1 MLKTL
6 LHYINIFGFLW
17 TLCICMFHIAMPRW
31 LLFGGMYMFVFT
43 WLIEFVLDKRW
54 QVKPMRE
61 WIHYLLLL
69 VFFLWEFLYLPTE
82 GSLYFHHHME
92 QRYPLLAFG
101 IIGFFGIN
109 NRYSRSIVIHT
120 MMLASVCSV
129 LFLFTKT
136 GWHTILFSPKRIFE
150 YSYIRTLYINTHMMH
165 DFFLN
170 STLVGIWYLL
180 FHADR
185 KPLLW
190 QKIVYPLVVVI
201 IFGGLLCSDGRSGF
215 FMGLVIISTMTVV
228 ELFRHNKRLA
238 IGICVA
244 SIGIVLALSA
254 LHPRISQQSIEYDLR
269 YSYWKAAV
277 ELIKEK
283 PIVGYGMNNAQEM
296 FDQICPNYIS
306 ANNSYYW
313 QVRKEHFID
322 THNQYL
328 QTMLEYGIIGLILL
342 LAIYLSPLWICWGSK
357 RWWLAFFFTL
367 LSLGQ
372 SIFDMF
378 LTGQFNI
385 LYGILF
391 LVTLRMTKDYSSPTP
406 HSPSAASHE
415 ECID

>member
-1 MLKTL
+1 
-6 LHYINIFGFLW
+6 
-17 TLCICMFHIAMPRW
+17 
-31 LLFGGMYMFVFT
+31 
-43 WLIEFVLDKRW
+43 
-54 QVKPMRE
+54 
-61 WIHYLLLL
+61 
-69 VFFLWEFLYLPTE
+69 
-82 GSLYFHHHME
+82 
-92 QRYPLLAFG
+92 
-101 IIGFFGIN
+101 
-109 NRYSRSIVIHT
+109 
-120 MMLASVCSV
+120 
-129 LFLFTKT
+129 
-136 GWHTILFSPKRIFE
+136 
-150 YSYIRTLYINTHMMH
+150 MMH

-254 LHPRISQQSIEYDLR
+254 VHPRISQQSIEYDLR

-391 LVTLRMTKDYSSPTP
+391 LVTLRMTKDYSSPSP
-406 HSPSAASHE
+406 HSPSAANHE
-415 ECID
+415 ECIN